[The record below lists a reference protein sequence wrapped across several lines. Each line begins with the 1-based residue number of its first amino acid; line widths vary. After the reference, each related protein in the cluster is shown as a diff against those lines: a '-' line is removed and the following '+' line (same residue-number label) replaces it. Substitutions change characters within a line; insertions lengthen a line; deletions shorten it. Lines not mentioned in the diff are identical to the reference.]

1 MASCLVLSV
10 IYDEFRNFF
19 IVLLS
24 AIMLSVIMLSVIV
37 LSVIVLSV
45 IVLSVIMLSVAALW
59 IWCLSFKPLNDRKKF
74 LQNLWLSL

>member
-10 IYDEFRNFF
+10 INDEFRIFY

-37 LSVIVLSV
+37 LSV
-45 IVLSVIMLSVAALW
+45 AALW
-59 IWCLSFKPLNDRKKF
+59 IWCLSFKPLNDRNKF
-74 LQNLWLSL
+74 LQNL